1 MHNFQLMNDIFVKNE
16 KKIIIYHNNSFLPS
30 KSECLKCS
38 KEVNLNS
45 NFPTT
50 NANNEKFDSVIS

>member
-16 KKIIIYHNNSFLPS
+16 KKIIIYNNNSFLPS
-30 KSECLKCS
+30 KSEYLKCS